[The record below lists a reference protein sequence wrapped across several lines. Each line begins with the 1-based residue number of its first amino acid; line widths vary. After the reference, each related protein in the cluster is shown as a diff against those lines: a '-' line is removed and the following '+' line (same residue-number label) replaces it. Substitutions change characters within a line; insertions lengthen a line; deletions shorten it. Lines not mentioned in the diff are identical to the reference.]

1 MVVVA
6 IFVVIFTGALGYA
19 TYLLSFSAR
28 SNIQMA
34 SLRTLGLSRAQMI
47 GLLYLENLAIFA
59 LGIGLGTWAGFQMS
73 ELMVD
78 SVAVTETG
86 NKVMPV
92 FQIVTN
98 WQIMWPVY
106 GILTMIFITAVLF
119 MYRGVIKVDL
129 PSISR
134 RMIN

>member
-1 MVVVA
+1 
-6 IFVVIFTGALGYA
+6 
-19 TYLLSFSAR
+19 
-28 SNIQMA
+28 
-34 SLRTLGLSRAQMI
+34 MI
-47 GLLYLENLAIFA
+47 GLLYLENIAIFA